1 MSGIQINEIFPL
13 DFTIDELEREK
24 IKDDIIVRPPVYI
37 LTKEDLI
44 KTPSTNG
51 EILFNLLLKICNA
64 YNYDS
69 KIRSILEDGMSYKY
83 LDDSTSQVSI
93 KVKYIVRL
101 LQYNYIRKYFNKIF
115 TKMSAVGV
123 TGELGTLIYDSP
135 KLDFH
140 KSRRNSTFIIRI
152 RSWD

>member
-51 EILFNLLLKICNA
+51 EILFNLLFKICNA

-101 LQYNYIRKYFNKIF
+101 LQDNYIRKYFNKIF

-135 KLDFH
+135 KMDFN